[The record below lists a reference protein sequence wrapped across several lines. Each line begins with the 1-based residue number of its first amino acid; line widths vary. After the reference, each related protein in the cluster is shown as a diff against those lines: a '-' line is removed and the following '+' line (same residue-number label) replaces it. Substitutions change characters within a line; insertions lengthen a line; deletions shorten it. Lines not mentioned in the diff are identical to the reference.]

1 MVEEEISTLPFN
13 NAVSNKGLLWYALTL
28 NSVPNTWIAYFSVC
42 TVKGRFL
49 SWCTEKYPSPLSSTF
64 RLFVPN
70 LLGNFNVEREL
81 SQTCVPS
88 AKVNSARWPVGTWMV
103 CICISSTFCSTNCL
117 VTKIPIKKIAAIFSV
132 SIAIRRIVGMNF
144 LWSVFCSVSVCQS
157 EISYNLRK
165 ARNSRMLSGLSSSHD
180 TTFSLSSSETLPLM
194 YRCSNCS
201 MNVC

>member
-1 MVEEEISTLPFN
+1 MNCV
-13 NAVSNKGLLWYALTL
+13 
-28 NSVPNTWIAYFSVC
+28 FSVC

-103 CICISSTFCSTNCL
+103 CICISSTFFCSTNCL

-144 LWSVFCSVSVCQS
+144 LWSVFCSVSVCQVKYHIIYVKP
-157 EISYNLRK
+157 EIHACYQDFRPAMTLLSVSLLRK
-165 ARNSRMLSGLSSSHD
+165 PYL
-180 TTFSLSSSETLPLM
+180 LM